1 MIGEVGEVKEGMI
14 SKEGFLPLGK
24 FGAQEVIAP

>member
-1 MIGEVGEVKEGMI
+1 MIGKEGEVKQGMI

-24 FGAQEVIAP
+24 FGAQEMIAP